1 MERAKAAKLRGW
13 AQVLAQVAAVLLAL
27 AALVT
32 ALKGNGTTK
41 AAYEEHDKA
50 IVQNQQAVTTTHEQL
65 EALRTYVDEHQN
77 SHQAIIVPLPDA
89 GANYAAIMSVTLDAG
104 PPKVAPLPP
113 PAQSRPFNA
122 L

>member
-1 MERAKAAKLRGW
+1 VDHAKVAKLRGW

-41 AAYEEHDKA
+41 AAYEEHDRA
-50 IVQNQQAVTTTHEQL
+50 IVQNQHAVATTHEQL
-65 EALRTYVDEHQN
+65 EALQRYVDEHPQT
-77 SHQAIIVPLPDA
+77 IISTDA
-89 GANYAAIMSVTLDAG
+89 GEGRVVVMSVGSDAG

>member
-1 MERAKAAKLRGW
+1 MSVDRAKLRGW

-41 AAYEEHDKA
+41 AAYEEHGRA
-50 IVQNQQAVTTTHEQL
+50 IEQNQNAVTTTHEQL
-65 EALRTYVDEHQN
+65 EALRTYVDQHQN
-77 SHQAIIVPLPDA
+77 AHEAIIVELPDA
-89 GANYAAIMSVTLDAG
+89 GSGRAAILSVGVEAG

-113 PAQSRPFNA
+113 PAQSKPFNA

>member
-1 MERAKAAKLRGW
+1 MSVDRAKLRGW

-32 ALKGNGTTK
+32 ALKGNATTK
-41 AAYEEHDKA
+41 AAYEEHDRS
-50 IVQNQQAVTTTHEQL
+50 IVQNQQAVSTTHEQL
-65 EALRTYVDEHQN
+65 EALQHYVDEHQN
-77 SHQAIIVPLPDA
+77 AHQAIIVELPEA
-89 GANYAAIMSVTLDAG
+89 GTGRAAILAVDVDGG

-113 PAQSRPFNA
+113 PAMSRPFNA

>member
-1 MERAKAAKLRGW
+1 MTVNRSKLRGW

-50 IVQNQQAVTTTHEQL
+50 IVQNQKAVTTTHEQL
-65 EALRTYVDEHQN
+65 EALRTYVDQHQN
-77 SHQAIIVPLPDA
+77 AHEAIIVELPEA
-89 GANYAAIMSVTLDAG
+89 GAGRAAILAVGLDAS

-113 PAQSRPFNA
+113 PAQSKPFNA